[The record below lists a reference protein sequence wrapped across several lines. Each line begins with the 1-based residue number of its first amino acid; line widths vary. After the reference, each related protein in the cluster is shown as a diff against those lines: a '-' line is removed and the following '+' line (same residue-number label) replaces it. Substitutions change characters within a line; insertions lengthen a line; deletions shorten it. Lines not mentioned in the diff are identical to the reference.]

1 MRAVDGFD
9 FFRTAIALRAFVL
22 VQRHRAASWKG
33 ANRRVYHVRI
43 LAIGRVLDSARVE
56 ISRVAGGAILQGL
69 VDRKSGAEAPLSM
82 PTVARQEFV
91 VRETGGRTGGVLYLV
106 ATPIGNLE
114 DITLRA
120 LRILREADQIAAE
133 DTRHTQKLLTHYEIS
148 RPLVSY
154 HEHNE
159 VTRAPELIVALEQG
173 AKIALV
179 SDAGMPLVSDPGHRL
194 VALCLRH
201 HVPVVPVPG
210 PSASLTALAASGL
223 PNEEFLFVGF
233 LPPRSGERRRALE
246 RLRIEDRTLI
256 LYEAPHRIAECVA
269 DAREIL
275 GDRPACLARE
285 ITKVHEEFRRGKLS
299 EIEESLRDRPA
310 KGEITLLIGA
320 GEAGAGAGLDSSQG
334 LAERVEELMRQAKL
348 DRKEALKLAAKE
360 RGMTR
365 REAYERVV
373 QEKGDAE
380 EEAK

>member
-1 MRAVDGFD
+1 MPGKNSAND
-9 FFRTAIALRAFVL
+9 
-22 VQRHRAASWKG
+22 KG
-33 ANRRVYHVRI
+33 ASETRP
-43 LAIGRVLDSARVE
+43 D
-56 ISRVAGGAILQGL
+56 
-69 VDRKSGAEAPLSM
+69 AERP
-82 PTVARQEFV
+82 P
-91 VRETGGRTGGVLYLV
+91 GGVLYLV

-120 LRILREADQIAAE
+120 LRVLREADQIAAE

-159 VTRAPELIVALEQG
+159 MTRAPELLISLEQG

-201 HVPVVPVPG
+201 HIPVVPVPG
-210 PSASLTALAASGL
+210 PSASLAALAASGL

-233 LPPRSGERRRALE
+233 LPQRSGERRRALE

-275 GDRPACLARE
+275 GNRQACLARE
-285 ITKVHEEFRRGKLS
+285 VTKVHEEFRRGKLS
-299 EIEESLRDRPA
+299 EIEQSLRERPA
-310 KGEITLLIGA
+310 KGEITFLIGA
-320 GEAGAGAGLDSSQG
+320 GDASASGVGMDSSQG
-334 LAERVEELMRQAKL
+334 LA
-348 DRKEALKLAAKE
+348 
-360 RGMTR
+360 
-365 REAYERVV
+365 
-373 QEKGDAE
+373 
-380 EEAK
+380 